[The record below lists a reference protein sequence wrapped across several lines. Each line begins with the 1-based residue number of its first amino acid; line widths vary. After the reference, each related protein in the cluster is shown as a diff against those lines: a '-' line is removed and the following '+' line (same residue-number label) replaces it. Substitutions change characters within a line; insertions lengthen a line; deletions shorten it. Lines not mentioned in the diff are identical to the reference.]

1 MPDPSRILVVKLS
14 AFGDFVLSLAAQQA
28 IRRAHP
34 QAELTLL
41 TTRPYVALAEAS
53 GLYQDV
59 WVDERPAL
67 WNLCSLA
74 RLRARLRGAG
84 FARVYDLQ
92 RNDRSALY
100 FRLMGRAKPE
110 WVGTVAGASH
120 PAPDMSAR
128 RHIAERERDQ
138 LAVAGI
144 AVADW
149 PDLSFLD
156 GDLSGLELPD
166 RFALLVPGSAPSRP
180 EKRWPAARYAEL
192 GTALVERGI
201 VPLLLGT
208 EAEAAALEAIAAN
221 CPAARDL
228 RGRTDFGRLAALAR
242 RAELAVGNDTGP
254 MHLIAAAGCPT
265 LTLFSATSDP
275 VKIAP
280 RGPAV
285 ATLQREPLSA
295 LGLREVL
302 GALEQLARRG
312 EHGRDL

>member
-1 MPDPSRILVVKLS
+1 MADSTRILVVKLS

-41 TTRPYVALAEAS
+41 TTRPYAGLAEAS
-53 GLYQDV
+53 GLYDRI
-59 WVDERPAL
+59 WIDERPGL

-100 FRLMGRAKPE
+100 FRLMGRRKPE

-120 PAPDMSAR
+120 PAPDMAAR

-138 LAVAGI
+138 LAVAEVE
-144 AVADW
+144 VAEW
-149 PDLSFLD
+149 PDLSFLH
-156 GDLSGLELPD
+156 GDLSDLDVPA
-166 RFALLVPGSAPSRP
+166 RFALLVPGSAPTRP
-180 EKRWPAARYAEL
+180 EKRWPAGRYAAL
-192 GTALVERGI
+192 GRALAERGI
-201 VPLLLGT
+201 APLLLGT
-208 EAEAAALEAIAAN
+208 EAEGEVLEAIAAD
-221 CPAARDL
+221 CPQARDL
-228 RGRTDFGRLAALAR
+228 RGRTDFGRIAELAR

-254 MHLIAAAGCPT
+254 MHLIAAAGCPS
-265 LTLFSATSDP
+265 LSLFAAASDP

-280 RGPAV
+280 RGPAT
-285 ATLQREPLSA
+285 AWLQRPRLEE
-295 LGLREVL
+295 LGLDAVL
-302 GALEQLARRG
+302 GALEELPRRG
-312 EHGRDL
+312 